1 MALGMLL
8 LAGFATTGDILNMV
22 NAKVF
27 MIFLLGLLTILVMF
41 LLVLKEVG
49 DRLKNACIR
58 QSSSE
63 GV

>member
-49 DRLKNACIR
+49 DRLKYACIR